1 MIDSVKWWL
10 NKLKHLRFKI
20 WSQNTFLFWSIV
32 TRLHLL
38 NLTIIRLT
46 TFLQIIVLAFVLL
59 QSADGII
66 IFK

>member
-10 NKLKHLRFKI
+10 NELKHLRFKI
-20 WSQNTFLFWSIV
+20 WSQNTFLFWPIV